1 MNKINLISTN
11 KNKACLFT
19 LIIIFFVFITLV
31 LPSVIINFIP
41 QSIIGTY
48 FILNTNIFLISIFI
62 FVPLYFIYTG
72 IFIYR
77 IKIDPYIIDI
87 SSFRSLSSLFYKKD
101 YVDISHNMLRE
112 YSFFNRPFTLN
123 KTLMIKIK
131 TESNKIISKRFTLTL
146 LNIDEENKLSQV
158 LDNIILNNNK

>member
-11 KNKACLFT
+11 KNKACLFS

-31 LPSVIINFIP
+31 LPSIIVNFIP

-48 FILNTNIFLISIFI
+48 FILNANIFLISIFI
-62 FVPLYFIYTG
+62 LVPLYFIYTG
-72 IFIYR
+72 IFIYQ

-87 SSFRSLSSLFYKKD
+87 TSFRSLSSLFYKKD
-101 YVDISHNMLRE
+101 YIDISHNMLSE
-112 YSFFNRPFTLN
+112 YSFFNRPFTIN

-146 LNIDEENKLSQV
+146 LNIEEENKLSQV
-158 LDNIILNNNK
+158 LDSIILNNNK